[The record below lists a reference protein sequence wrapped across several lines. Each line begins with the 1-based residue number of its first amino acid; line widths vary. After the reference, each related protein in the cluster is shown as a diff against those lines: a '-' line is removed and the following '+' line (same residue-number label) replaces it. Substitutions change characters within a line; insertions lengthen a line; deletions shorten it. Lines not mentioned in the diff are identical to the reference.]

1 MYMVLPECC
10 SQQEKIVDKTQ
21 KITSSQVIHYYG
33 FIGFILGQIYILLHL
48 SDIHILK
55 I

>member
-10 SQQEKIVDKTQ
+10 SQQEKIVDRTQ

-33 FIGFILGQIYILLHL
+33 LIWVKFTFCYIYQIYTF
-48 SDIHILK
+48 
-55 I
+55 